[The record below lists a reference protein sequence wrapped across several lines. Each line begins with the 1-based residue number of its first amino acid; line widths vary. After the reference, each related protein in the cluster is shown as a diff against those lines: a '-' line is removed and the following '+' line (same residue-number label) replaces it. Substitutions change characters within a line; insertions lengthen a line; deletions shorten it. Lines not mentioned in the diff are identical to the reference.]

1 MVTPDMVLYEVADL
15 SIVWL
20 NIAIYPKDYTTVH
33 LGQVVTFTSDTLP
46 NTPFTGRID
55 YLPPTTSTPQS
66 PTFTARAFLKNPKG
80 LLKTGM
86 FGQVKVQLA
95 PALGQATQPFVP
107 ERAIQQLGTEMV
119 VFKVVAP
126 SQYRKQVVKL
136 GKKLTDGYL
145 VEQGI
150 QAGEQVVGEGSFILK
165 AELLK
170 CQAAL

>member
-1 MVTPDMVLYEVADL
+1 
-15 SIVWL
+15 
-20 NIAIYPKDYTTVH
+20 
-33 LGQVVTFTSDTLP
+33 
-46 NTPFTGRID
+46 
-55 YLPPTTSTPQS
+55 
-66 PTFTARAFLKNPKG
+66 
-80 LLKTGM
+80 M

-95 PALGQATQPFVP
+95 PALGQSTQPFVS
-107 ERAIQQLGTEMV
+107 ERAVQQIGTETV

-150 QAGEQVVGEGSFILK
+150 KAGEQVVGEGSFILK

-170 CQAAL
+170 RQSAIPEGG